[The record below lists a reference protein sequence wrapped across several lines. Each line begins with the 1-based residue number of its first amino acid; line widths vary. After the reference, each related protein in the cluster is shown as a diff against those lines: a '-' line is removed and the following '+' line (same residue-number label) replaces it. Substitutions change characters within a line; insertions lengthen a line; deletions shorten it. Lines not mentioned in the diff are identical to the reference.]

1 MPNHRTSICYE
12 WVSMSAANKGQ
23 TKEALPRMRWQ
34 ACMLP
39 RELIWEGMAPLNNRN
54 DTVCKGGLAAKQL

>member
-1 MPNHRTSICYE
+1 MPNHRTSIYCE

-23 TKEALPRMRWQ
+23 TKEALPHIRLQ

-39 RELIWEGMAPLNNRN
+39 RELIWEGVAPP
-54 DTVCKGGLAAKQL
+54 QQ